1 MLINYST
8 CLRELI
14 VNIFLN
20 ASISADANETYV
32 VYRGQRLNLQRDTAF
47 MEASAR

>member
-1 MLINYST
+1 MLINYYA

-14 VNIFLN
+14 VKMFLN
-20 ASISADANETYV
+20 ASLSADGNETYV